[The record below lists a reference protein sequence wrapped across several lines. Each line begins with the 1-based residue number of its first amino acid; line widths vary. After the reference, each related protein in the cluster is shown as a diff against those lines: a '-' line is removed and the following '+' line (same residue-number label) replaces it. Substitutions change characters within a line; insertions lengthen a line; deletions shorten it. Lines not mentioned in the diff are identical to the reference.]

1 MENDNQLGAFEALFR
16 KLQPALTRYAIFQL
30 GQGQEAQEEAREA
43 VQDAFINVWSKRDRL
58 VFDDGLKAYLYR
70 AVRNHCLNRLKKVKL
85 DTTEIDERV
94 MAIPDDG
101 NADAHRKEEMLAA
114 IFRQV
119 DDLPVSCREIF
130 LMSRMEGLS
139 HKEIAEILEISPKT
153 VENQVGIAL
162 KKIRKGIFG
171 TE

>member
-1 MENDNQLGAFEALFR
+1 MEKDSQLGAFEVLFR
-16 KLQPALTRYAIFQL
+16 KLQPALNRYASFQL
-30 GQGQEAQEEAREA
+30 GNREEAQEEAREA
-43 VQDAFINVWSKRDRL
+43 VQDAFLNVWNKRDRL
-58 VFDDGLKAYLYR
+58 VFDETLKAYLYR
-70 AVRNHCLNRLKKVKL
+70 AVRNHCLNRLKKARL

-94 MAIPDDG
+94 MAIPDD
-101 NADAHRKEEMLAA
+101 NDWEAQRKEEMLGA
-114 IFRQV
+114 IYRQV
-119 DDLPVSCREIF
+119 DELPGNCKEIF
-130 LMSRMEGLS
+130 LMSSMEGLS